1 MSSERV
7 IEAKVKDMLLQYKLS
22 EVTFDNLVY
31 IIEGQGFEIVEF
43 LYEEDS
49 STTRLIQRL
58 DLTDYACV
66 NEAFTYQYGA
76 IFE

>member
-31 IIEGQGFEIVEF
+31 IIEG
-43 LYEEDS
+43 
-49 STTRLIQRL
+49 
-58 DLTDYACV
+58 
-66 NEAFTYQYGA
+66 
-76 IFE
+76 